1 MAGKFQAVIL
11 VLGTASLL
19 SIYSF
24 DVIHD
29 SSCEDRTIPARVSGA
44 KIIGAHPNS
53 NEACQEKHSKELVKV
68 ECSLKQIET
77 HPPRVYDD
85 SHDNGGHIRSC
96 CRIITAQVRPIMV
109 LPPVPV
115 VRLAV
120 ARRRREQ
127 SATHLYCESSHQ
139 QQDNDNDEHK
149 TQAAARIITPAR
161 TIWPRR

>member
-1 MAGKFQAVIL
+1 ILSGGFLSVAGKFQAVIL

-96 CRIITAQVRPIMV
+96 CR
-109 LPPVPV
+109 
-115 VRLAV
+115 
-120 ARRRREQ
+120 AR
-127 SATHLYCESSHQ
+127 
-139 QQDNDNDEHK
+139 
-149 TQAAARIITPAR
+149 
-161 TIWPRR
+161 